1 MGGFVQLSFE
11 WRGCVVFSVSKFQVR
26 RLVSAMGI
34 ATLLGSFSVLAADDD
49 ENVISG
55 AGAHFPWIIFDSVK
69 DDLQHLVSKKIVLY
83 GKNSMLGQGC
93 NAAVKMAKQNTPTHE
108 TFGFVC
114 CQISDDEIKKEG
126 LTVYPLALEPLAI
139 MLNKANG
146 VSNLTAAQVQ
156 QIFKGEIKNWK
167 EVGGD
172 DRPVVVITRLHCK
185 DRVTDWKRILPSDKD
200 YAQERV
206 DVSSDDD
213 LVKRVSDFAGAIG
226 YSGTTWA
233 REPNLAVKSI
243 TVDGLGPTAK
253 NLKNK
258 TYPYYRS
265 LSAVTN
271 TSPSNEVLKL
281 IREVQTGSAFR
292 ASAKQYELLP
302 IHTAEK

>member
-1 MGGFVQLSFE
+1 MYSARKSQF
-11 WRGCVVFSVSKFQVR
+11 R
-26 RLVSAMGI
+26 RLTIALGV
-34 ATLLGSFSVLAADDD
+34 ATLLGSASAIAADED

-69 DDLQHLVSKKIVLY
+69 DDLQKIVSKKIVLY

-93 NAAVKMAKQNTPTHE
+93 NAAVKMAKQNTPQHE

-114 CQISDDEIKKEG
+114 CQIGEEEIKKEG

-139 MLNKANG
+139 MVNKANG
-146 VSNLTAAQVQ
+146 VSNLTAAQVRGM
-156 QIFKGEIKNWK
+156 FKGEIKNWK
-167 EVGGD
+167 DVGGD

-185 DRVTDWKRILPSDKD
+185 ERATDWKHILPSDKE
-200 YAQERV
+200 YVQERV

-243 TVDGLGPTAK
+243 TVDGLVPTAN
-253 NLKNK
+253 NLKKK

-271 TSPSNEVLKL
+271 TAPSTEVLKL
-281 IREVQTGSAFR
+281 IKEVQTGKAFR

-302 IHTAEK
+302 IHTAEQ